1 MALARKVDRLL
12 PKREKKMDVAE
23 IARIDY
29 RYSSDVDRGEYSHS
43 RAKQR
48 VATCNKS

>member
-23 IARIDY
+23 
-29 RYSSDVDRGEYSHS
+29 SHVSTVDAVPMSIEGNIRTVVLS
-43 RAKQR
+43 
-48 VATCNKS
+48 NW